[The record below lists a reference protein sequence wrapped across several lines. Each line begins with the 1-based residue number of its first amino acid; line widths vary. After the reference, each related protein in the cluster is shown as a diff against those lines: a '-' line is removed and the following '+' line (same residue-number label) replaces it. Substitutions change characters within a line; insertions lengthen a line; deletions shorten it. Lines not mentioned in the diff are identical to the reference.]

1 MNNHPDFKRMSPQ
14 EQNEWVAQFRSW
26 TNSELTL
33 LYGMGNAWNS
43 ESIATLE
50 RGLHLMTAF
59 PFCRD
64 FVADSFFFRDFSRR
78 MNRIQYYI
86 DKINKEITVTLSS
99 RGVTEE
105 SIYASGNSSERTGR
119 KRGRPTR
126 AESARMARER
136 EAQAALFP
144 SDGTTCSKED
154 ALPETARNV
163 PEESKPEGKKEDTP
177 SDAGL
182 SAAIAVSL
190 ANGDRLHIDQ
200 LSWLLTPALRES
212 VKNISTLRNI
222 AAMESNKAKELA
234 RQSADVAVIEPHSR
248 ASVEAT
254 TDYKAIYSAIDDE
267 LGILYATLFGSAPS
281 NDITYEYGLLCS
293 KKGIDFST
301 LRKILKPYW
310 EKIGSPD
317 TVAVVSRPVEDEEDA
332 ERKAERQARMHRI
345 RTYFMRKDMQPSQ
358 KRVEKMRELIE
369 EVRSYGLPADEYEVV
384 LKKTEE
390 ELKGLSE
397 GEN

>member
-14 EQNEWVAQFRSW
+14 EQNEWIAQFRSW
-26 TNSELTL
+26 TSSELTL
-33 LYGMGNAWNS
+33 LYGTGNAWNS

-86 DKINKEITVTLSS
+86 DKINKEITAALSS

-126 AESARMARER
+126 AESARIARER

-144 SDGTTCSKED
+144 AASVAHPEED
-154 ALPETARNV
+154 ALPETVRNV
-163 PEESKPEGKKEDTP
+163 PEESKPEEKKEDTL
-177 SDAGL
+177 SDTGL

-200 LSWLLTPALRES
+200 LSWLLSPALRES
-212 VKNISTLRNI
+212 VKKIFTLRNI

-234 RQSADVAVIEPHSR
+234 EQGASVAVIEPHSR

-267 LGILYATLFGSAPS
+267 LGVLYATLFGSVPS
-281 NDITYEYGLLCS
+281 SVVTYEYGQLCS
-293 KKGIDFST
+293 KKGIDFSM

-310 EKIGSPD
+310 EKIGCP
-317 TVAVVSRPVEDEEDA
+317 TNITVVSKPVEDEEDA
-332 ERKAERQARMHRI
+332 DKKAERQARMHRI

-358 KRVEKMRELIE
+358 KRIEKMRELIE
-369 EVRSYGLPADEYEVV
+369 EVKSYGLPVDEYEIV
-384 LKKTEE
+384 LRKTEE
-390 ELKGLSE
+390 ELKEFSE
-397 GEN
+397 EED

>member
-1 MNNHPDFKRMSPQ
+1 
-14 EQNEWVAQFRSW
+14 
-26 TNSELTL
+26 
-33 LYGMGNAWNS
+33 
-43 ESIATLE
+43 
-50 RGLHLMTAF
+50 
-59 PFCRD
+59 
-64 FVADSFFFRDFSRR
+64 
-78 MNRIQYYI
+78 
-86 DKINKEITVTLSS
+86 
-99 RGVTEE
+99 
-105 SIYASGNSSERTGR
+105 
-119 KRGRPTR
+119 
-126 AESARMARER
+126 MARER

-144 SDGTTCSKED
+144 ADSVAHPEED
-154 ALPETARNV
+154 ALPETVRNA
-163 PEESKPEGKKEDTP
+163 PEESKPEEKEEDTL
-177 SDAGL
+177 SDTGL

-200 LSWLLTPALRES
+200 LSWLLSPALRES
-212 VKNISTLRNI
+212 VKKISTLRNI

-234 RQSADVAVIEPHSR
+234 EQGASVAVIEPHSR

-254 TDYKAIYSAIDDE
+254 TDYKSIYAAIDCE
-267 LGILYATLFGSAPS
+267 LGALYATLFGSAPS

-301 LRKILKPYW
+301 LRKVLKPYW

-317 TVAVVSRPVEDEEDA
+317 TVAVVCRPVEDEEDA
-332 ERKAERQARMHRI
+332 EQKAERQARMHRI